1 MKKIFTLVSGL
12 LLMSASAVQA
22 QEPAFPE
29 SFKVSVNDN
38 SGIEVSQGMDVGVY
52 TIKVTG
58 ETQKAG
64 LTLTVEVPE
73 GWSGFFNMTDVN
85 TDPGIAP
92 FATRANEA
100 EWVPVSELEQYGLV
114 EGNTMTFPADGL
126 DHVGQF
132 YLYQGDLADM
142 ANQIVVEF
150 TVENP
155 SYQSVIDQINDL
167 TNEFQDACEQLTN
180 EYPDADLSEWKEIIG
195 GQLEEYK
202 TYAQQCLYAC
212 MEDDEEF
219 FFPFDAEYF
228 ESMIAEMEFRVA
240 LPYKNQQAYEE
251 TLAQIEAYRTEFY
264 TEYNKMEEQY
274 AGNEEALDDLQ
285 WYVNKFEQTYE
296 LAKIHAMQNLE
307 YANEWGEEYFQPY
320 DLGELAYQVED
331 VKNIPLYM
339 AYDKVLE
346 QFGELRTE
354 LQNALTE
361 IHSETP
367 DFDTTAWET
376 AIDKEIEQAEQ
387 DASNAY
393 FAALYEGA
401 PFTYEVDVRK
411 FSNMI
416 ETMIA
421 ASKGTTGINGIEA
434 EVAAGKAQIFTL
446 DGKQHKA
453 PVKGEVNVIVRE
465 NSTSKVYINK

>member
-92 FATRANEA
+92 LATRANEA
-100 EWVPVSELEQYGLV
+100 EWVPVSELEQSGFV
-114 EGNTMTFPADGL
+114 EGNTMRFPADGL

-202 TYAQQCLYAC
+202 TYAQQYLYAC

-228 ESMIAEMEFRVA
+228 ESMIAEMELR
-240 LPYKNQQAYEE
+240 
-251 TLAQIEAYRTEFY
+251 
-264 TEYNKMEEQY
+264 
-274 AGNEEALDDLQ
+274 
-285 WYVNKFEQTYE
+285 
-296 LAKIHAMQNLE
+296 
-307 YANEWGEEYFQPY
+307 
-320 DLGELAYQVED
+320 
-331 VKNIPLYM
+331 M

-446 DGKQHKA
+446 DGKQHNA
-453 PVKGEVNVIVRE
+453 PIKGEVNVIVRE